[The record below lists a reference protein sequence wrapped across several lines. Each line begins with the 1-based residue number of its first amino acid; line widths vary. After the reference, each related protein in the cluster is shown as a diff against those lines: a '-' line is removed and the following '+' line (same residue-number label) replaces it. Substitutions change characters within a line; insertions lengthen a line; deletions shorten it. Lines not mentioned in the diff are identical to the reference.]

1 MVKDSELPEEVG
13 VQVVRN
19 FHALVPEYPRYHWR
33 QLHSEIKDASSTYY
47 QAGDYYHAFIEASK
61 RYVNAV
67 RTKAVITAGDER
79 ADMQKVFPASNPI
92 LSVTEG
98 FVKRDGTAFTADTLN
113 NIRTAHQMFSEGI
126 ICGGRHPI
134 SHEEIVEL
142 RESRLFTED
151 DCLDVLSLLS
161 HLFSRLEDS
170 TKLR

>member
-1 MVKDSELPEEVG
+1 MAPFKFFTTTAFT
-13 VQVVRN
+13 N
-19 FHALVPEYPRYHWR
+19 
-33 QLHSEIKDASSTYY
+33 IISS
-47 QAGDYYHAFIEASK
+47 QI
-61 RYVNAV
+61 
-67 RTKAVITAGDER
+67 
-79 ADMQKVFPASNPI
+79 
-92 LSVTEG
+92 
-98 FVKRDGTAFTADTLN
+98 FVKRDGTAFTADTLT